1 MRSTQDIKLACD
13 RLRNKYSMR
22 DLYYYNNY
30 HAYRGEYN
38 LLSQGYAADPLAD
51 VRRQPGDHI
60 MVWNLVPPIVNVH
73 RMLLNRLPQINV
85 PSEADGEEKADQQ
98 AEKREKAYY
107 CVWDGSKMV
116 KKHGEGAHNLSLYY
130 STVWFVRWDN
140 DLDMP
145 VIMSRLPGTCYPQFK
160 RQGDEVA
167 YCIFYWEED
176 ADVVRENYPEAASLL
191 GKDEARAVNK
201 LEIMEYVDADSY
213 GIVIG
218 DKFKDVSQKPVN
230 DTKLG
235 FCPVVIT
242 PGSFVPNDP
251 FPMGPVHQLV
261 AINDNI
267 NRVHTRWG
275 DALQSVMNPSNVLQ
289 GEGSD
294 NVVWNPAPGAVNRLP
309 EGVAYVQV
317 PPPNMPTEMFVELER
332 MSQLMQRISGIS
344 ESAYGESPGSIVTG
358 KAIGKLQ
365 GVMTGM
371 ATETQACLEMSL
383 SEVNRMAF
391 RMWEKYRPK
400 KTYRL
405 RSTPPGSA
413 LAAPGRVKSPFT
425 QEFTPEQDI
434 NGWYDNSLYYSPFG
448 SDFGTGLQIAMQL
461 VSADLADPKWVID
474 QIPGMGDSS
483 GMMKAIEE
491 NKRRKMALEIE
502 LQTEAQMKIM
512 EAQNQMTM
520 QQNQQQAQLAG
531 GGAQEGGV
539 SSSGNAPAPGNTT
552 GAPGSV
558 ATEGSPGLQ
567 NTVIMPSGAPQAM
580 GTGEPFVGEESFPLP
595 FTQVTPFA
603 EGLEAIKGAQG
614 GPAPTGQEEA
624 MPGKTMVRLA
634 EVQAALAESTNR
646 KGEKATGKLRGAVYA
661 LGDLASRGMT
671 DGKIEIGYT
680 VQSDVQVLNTALR
693 QWTAQ
698 NLVVFR
704 LVTAKPEG
712 AVLIAGGTNVEQR

>member
-1 MRSTQDIKLACD
+1 MKSPQEIKRACD
-13 RLRNKYSMR
+13 NLRSKYATR
-22 DLYYYNNY
+22 DLYYSNNY
-30 HAYRGEYN
+30 HAFRGEYN
-38 LLSQGYAADPLAD
+38 LIAPGYAVDPLTD
-51 VRRQPGDHI
+51 VRRTPGDHI
-60 MVWNLVPPIVNVH
+60 MVWNLIPPIVNVH
-73 RMLLNRLPQINV
+73 RMLLDRLPQINV
-85 PSEADGEEKADQQ
+85 PSEVDGEEKADQQ
-98 AEKREKAYY
+98 AEKREKAHY
-107 CVWDGSKMV
+107 CVWDASKMV
-116 KKHGEGAHNLSLYY
+116 KKHGEAAYNLSLFY
-130 STVWFVRWDN
+130 STVWFVRWDQEK
-140 DLDMP
+140 DMP
-145 VIMSRLPGTCYPQFK
+145 VIMSRQPGTCYPMFK

-167 YCIFYWEED
+167 YAIFYWQED
-176 ADVVRENYPEAASLL
+176 ADVIWENYPEAKSLL
-191 GKDEARAVNK
+191 GKENALSASK
-201 LEIMEYVDADSY
+201 LEVMEYVDADSY

-218 DKFKDVSQKPVN
+218 DKYKSISEAPVKD
-230 DTKLG
+230 TALG

-242 PGSFVPNDP
+242 PGSFVPDDP

-275 DALQSVMNPSNVLQ
+275 DALQAVMNPSNVLQ

-309 EGVAYVQV
+309 EGVQYVQV

-383 SEVNRMAF
+383 SEVNRMCF

-413 LAAPGRVKSPFT
+413 LAAPGRSKSPFT
-425 QEFTPEQDI
+425 QEFTPGQDI

-491 NKRRKMALEIE
+491 NKRRKMALEID

-512 EAQNQMTM
+512 QAQNQMQM
-520 QQNQQQAQLAG
+520 EQMQQQAQLEGAPGAG
-531 GGAQEGGV
+531 G
-539 SSSGNAPAPGNTT
+539 APT
-552 GAPGSV
+552 GEPGSV
-558 ATEGSPGLQ
+558 APEGSPGLQ
-567 NTVIMPSGAPQAM
+567 NTLIMPSGSPQAM
-580 GTGEPFVGEESFPLP
+580 GTGEPFVGEQSFPLP
-595 FTQVTPFA
+595 FQNVSPYA
-603 EGLEAIKGAQG
+603 ESLEAIKAAQG
-614 GPAPTGQEEA
+614 GGGQPTGQEEA
-624 MPGKTMVRLA
+624 MPGKAMVRLTD
-634 EVQAALAESTNR
+634 VRAALADAINR
-646 KGEKATGKLRGAVYA
+646 KGEKATGKLKGNVYA
-661 LGDLASRGMT
+661 LGELATRGQT
-671 DGKIEIGYT
+671 DGKLEIGYT
-680 VQSDVQVLNTALR
+680 VKSDVQILNTALR
-693 QWTAQ
+693 QWTSQ
-698 NLVVFR
+698 NMVIFR
-704 LVTAKPEG
+704 FLTSVPSEAK
-712 AVLIAGGTNVEQR
+712 LIAGGASNGVQSAA